1 MKIFVGYGYDVRDA
15 WIEDS
20 VFRLVKAFGDEVTT
34 GKEIFGQNLDEG
46 VRGQIAQS
54 HALIGFTTR
63 REQIVGLTDRWTIHQ
78 WVKDELG
85 IALDAEPPIPFVE
98 VRETQVD
105 PQDGRLGGRAR
116 ITYDEQHRDRC
127 LVDLAEA
134 IGGWH
139 RRPTA
144 FEIELMPEDFTKEV
158 RPLLLRDPPLRCGYH
173 VLATDAIEEGEEVST
188 KILKRPGRLAIRTG
202 AVPRDASIMIKV
214 WSGTNQLLWSSDW
227 QPVESRIIYLEKT
240 AI

>member
-1 MKIFVGYGYDVRDA
+1 MKICVGYGYDVRDA

-20 VFRLVKAFGDEVTT
+20 VFRLVKAFGDEVTS
-34 GKEIFGQNLDEG
+34 GKEIFGQNLDSG
-46 VRGQIAQS
+46 VRNEIARS

-63 REQIVGLTDRWTIHQ
+63 RDPIGAMDTWTTYQ
-78 WVKDELG
+78 WVKDEL
-85 IALDAEPPIPFVE
+85 ATAATAQPPIPFVE

-105 PQDGRLGGRAR
+105 TQGGMLGGRAR

-139 RRPTA
+139 RLPRA
-144 FEIELMPEDFTKEV
+144 FEIELMPEDFAKEV
-158 RPLLLRDPPLRCGYH
+158 RPLLLRDPGLRCRYH
-173 VLATDAIEEGEEVST
+173 VLARDGTEEGPEFPT
-188 KILKRPGRLAIRTG
+188 TILKRPGRLAIRTG
-202 AVPRDASIMIKV
+202 AVSRDAAIMVKI

-227 QPVESRIIYLEKT
+227 QPVESRIIYLEK